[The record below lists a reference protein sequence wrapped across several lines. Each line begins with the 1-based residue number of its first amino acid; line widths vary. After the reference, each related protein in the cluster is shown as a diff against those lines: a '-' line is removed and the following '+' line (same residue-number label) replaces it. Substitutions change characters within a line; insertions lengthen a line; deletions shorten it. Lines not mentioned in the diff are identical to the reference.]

1 MITKKKGVPRGRGG
15 GRPKGPTGTA
25 GVPTTLSLSPEARA
39 VLAGRRGQGRWVS
52 GLIVAAG
59 KFRYVSTLC
68 DPCGRDASVIDGPCS
83 ACVDDPRCL
92 VVAKREWNALTTA
105 HRSAGALAA
114 DDHDGRDA
122 RDGDAD
128 PA

>member
-25 GVPTTLSLSPEARA
+25 GIPTTLSLSPEARA

-52 GLIVAAG
+52 GLIV
-59 KFRYVSTLC
+59 
-68 DPCGRDASVIDGPCS
+68 
-83 ACVDDPRCL
+83 
-92 VVAKREWNALTTA
+92 
-105 HRSAGALAA
+105 SAGALAA
-114 DDHDGRDA
+114 DDHDGRNA